1 MSFVFLIRKQ
11 QQKWLKGNAI
21 KIFESDFDSDR
32 EEGSLL
38 FKCSLIL
45 LVVECLSLIISLDGS
60 GNMITI

>member
-1 MSFVFLIRKQ
+1 MMSFVFLIRKQ

-38 FKCSLIL
+38 F
-45 LVVECLSLIISLDGS
+45 
-60 GNMITI
+60 